1 MSGIAALLSLA
12 LLATQD
18 VGGRETAPEPAAT
31 RMVFGPV
38 LFDPVKMTATPG
50 SVGRRGVL
58 ATGPAAHARTG
69 RVQRE
74 FRVGPM
80 AGFAVEAGVEWH
92 YIEVVRADGSRTGF
106 WCGPAQAISMFGRE
120 ATTGCMAPSR
130 AGTWTYFPGE
140 GEPWL
145 AGWASPTPAGS
156 NMTTDAFAVVDSPT
170 DGVGPFEVDIVV
182 RDLNARR
189 IRLEAV
195 GRRGDRTV
203 VFWRGEFDWTGDAAV
218 IPLWTHRLT
227 LRRERGTVS
236 AALSADGD
244 GTALPPSSPL

>member
-18 VGGRETAPEPAAT
+18 AGAREAAAKPAAT
-31 RMVFGPV
+31 RMVSGPV
-38 LFDPVKMTATPG
+38 LLDPARLTAAAGP
-50 SVGRRGVL
+50 VGRRGVL

-69 RVQRE
+69 LVQRE

-92 YIEVVRADGSRTGF
+92 YIQVVRADGSLTGF

-120 ATTGCMAPSR
+120 ATTGCMAPSGSG
-130 AGTWTYFPGE
+130 AWTYFPGK

-145 AGWASPTPAGS
+145 AGWASPTLAA
-156 NMTTDAFAVVDSPT
+156 NMTTDAFEIVDRPT

-189 IRLEAV
+189 VRLEAV

-203 VFWRGEFDWTGDAAV
+203 VFWRGEFDWTADAAV
-218 IPLWTHRLT
+218 VPLWTHRLT
-227 LRRERGTVS
+227 LRREGQTVS

-244 GTALPPSSPL
+244 GTALPGSSPL